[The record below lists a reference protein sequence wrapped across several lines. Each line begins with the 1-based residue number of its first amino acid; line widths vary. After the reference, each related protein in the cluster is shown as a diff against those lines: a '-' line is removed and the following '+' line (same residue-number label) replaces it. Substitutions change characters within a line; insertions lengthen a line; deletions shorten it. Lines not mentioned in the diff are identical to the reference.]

1 VLIKNH
7 TFIAI
12 DVSKKLSQEAENLA
26 SQFNKSIAKTAKAPG
41 ISNKIISA
49 STIQNTL
56 IENLL

>member
-41 ISNKIISA
+41 ISN
-49 STIQNTL
+49 
-56 IENLL
+56 